1 MEAWLE
7 TAPLWL
13 QNMPAWVVKFCHDFY
28 KSFLYDDRYRYIIKG
43 LGNTLTITFLALLL
57 GVALGIVV
65 ALIRVSWDKNA
76 PTMRWGPGKV
86 LLLLANALSKIY
98 LTVIRGTPVV
108 VQIMILYFIILAA
121 TKNKILVAVISFG
134 INSGAYVAEIIR
146 GGIMAVDSGQSEAGR
161 SLGFNYVQTMGHII
175 LPQSFK
181 AVLPALCNEFIVLLK
196 ETAVAGYVSIQ
207 DLTRAGNIIR
217 GVSYVDLPLWGIA
230 VIYLIIVMFFTWLM
244 GRLERR
250 LRSSER

>member
-1 MEAWLE
+1 MEAWLAA
-7 TAPLWL
+7 APLWL
-13 QNMPAWVVKFCHDFY
+13 KNMPAWVVRFCYDFY
-28 KSFLYDDRYRYIIKG
+28 KSFIYDDRYLYIVKG
-43 LGNTLTITFLALLL
+43 LGNTLTITFFALLL
-57 GVALGIVV
+57 GLVLGIVI
-65 ALIRVSWDKNA
+65 ALVRVSWDKNA
-76 PTMRWGPGKV
+76 GAMRWGPGKV
-86 LLLLANALSKIY
+86 LLLLLNALSKVY

-108 VQIMILYFIILAA
+108 VQIMILYFIILAS

-134 INSGAYVAEIIR
+134 INSGAYVAEIVR
-146 GGIMAVDSGQSEAGR
+146 GGIMATDGGQFEAGR
-161 SLGFNYVQTMGHII
+161 SLGFNYVQTMGYII

-181 AVLPALCNEFIVLLK
+181 AVLPALGNEFIVLLK

-230 VIYLIIVMFFTWLM
+230 VIYLVIVMFFTWVM

-250 LRSSER
+250 LRASDH